1 MSIIDL
7 FQLSLQKL
15 MSVAHNSRDLINKV
29 LNPVSQLF
37 HYGFEKVFFLKKYTS
52 NSQMS
57 VILLITRIKVI
68 KADRK
73 PIKNLTMYI
82 CIHRIA
88 LLLKNSKSFD

>member
-1 MSIIDL
+1 
-7 FQLSLQKL
+7 
-15 MSVAHNSRDLINKV
+15 MSVAQNSRDLTNIV

-37 HYGFEKVFFLKKYTS
+37 HYGFEKSSFFLKKYTS
-52 NSQMS
+52 NSHMS
-57 VILLITRIKVI
+57 VILLIIGIKVI

-82 CIHRIA
+82 CMLRIA

>member
-1 MSIIDL
+1 M
-7 FQLSLQKL
+7 
-15 MSVAHNSRDLINKV
+15 MSVAQNSRDLTNIV

-37 HYGFEKVFFLKKYTS
+37 HYGFEKVLFLKKYTS
-52 NSQMS
+52 NSHMS
-57 VILLITRIKVI
+57 VILLIIGIKVI

-82 CIHRIA
+82 CMHRIA